1 MYYFKIILKS
11 SRFTLSYVK
20 LEKVQEDKST
30 EILFVYL
37 HFLVLAVR
45 LKKDLKN
52 STGLRIQLK
61 KRDDLALMSY

>member
-20 LEKVQEDKST
+20 LEEVQEDKST

-61 KRDDLALMSY
+61 KT